1 MPQQKLPPWKQRHVA
16 PQKRTP
22 REPNLGQRKIFRGQ
36 GAMRFW
42 QLTCFAAAFAAS
54 PLCVTVLAK
63 IPTDQ
68 SNSAAEVAVTEQPPS
83 FSILSA
89 TPATFSQRFSVLL
102 QEEESVVDNVNE
114 KEARLE
120 QEDFPFRDRSAG
132 ATSPKPHSS
141 YLGSRPGRSPPQ
153 RQ

>member
-1 MPQQKLPPWKQRHVA
+1 
-16 PQKRTP
+16 
-22 REPNLGQRKIFRGQ
+22 
-36 GAMRFW
+36 MRFW
-42 QLTCFAAAFAAS
+42 QLTCFAAAFAES
-54 PLCVTVLAK
+54 PLCVTVVAK

-68 SNSAAEVAVTEQPPS
+68 SNLAAEASVTEQPPS

-120 QEDFPFRDRSAG
+120 QKDFPFQDHSAG
-132 ATSPKPHSS
+132 ATSSKPHSS
-141 YLGSRPGRSPPQ
+141 YFGFDP
-153 RQ
+153 